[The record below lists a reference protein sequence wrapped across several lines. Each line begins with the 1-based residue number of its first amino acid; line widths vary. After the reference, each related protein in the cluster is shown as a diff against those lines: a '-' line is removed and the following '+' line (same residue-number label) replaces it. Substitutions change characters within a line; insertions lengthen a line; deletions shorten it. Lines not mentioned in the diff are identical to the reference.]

1 MLSVDT
7 LLALIE
13 RVEKAMRPL
22 SATEQGPDHDRVREL
37 YLHLCADVAGDPLEQ
52 ARLAVL
58 QEILQPYLSTVQP
71 ALSQDATAVAY
82 NVKAAIGALV
92 MLLCRLDDHDYE
104 AASMALQAACEV
116 LQEARELLQAQR
128 GNMAYA

>member
-7 LLALIE
+7 LLELIE

-22 SATEQGPDHDRVREL
+22 SATEQGADHDRVREL
-37 YLHLCADVAGDPLEQ
+37 YRHLCADVAGDPLEQ

-58 QEILQPYLSTVQP
+58 QEILQPYMNTMQP
-71 ALSQDATAVAY
+71 TLSQDTTAVAY

-104 AASMALQAACEV
+104 AASTALHAAGEV
-116 LQEARELLQAQR
+116 LQEAHEILQALR
-128 GNMAYA
+128 GDIAYA